1 MAVKVTVPNKFY
13 NAVFMGVEFKNGEAL
28 VEDVALAQEMS
39 DRFGYS
45 VEDLESKT
53 NLQPK
58 APAKKAPAKKK
69 AAAKK
74 EEE

>member
-13 NAVFMGVEFKNGEAL
+13 NAVFMGVEFKNGEAV
-28 VEDVALAQEMS
+28 VEDVALAQEMA

-45 VEDLESKT
+45 VEVQEK
-53 NLQPK
+53 PKK
-58 APAKKAPAKKK
+58 APAKKAPAKK
-69 AAAKK
+69 AIKK